1 MRPGPSHPQPRT
13 PRGVTS
19 YHSFVA
25 MTEQQLRERL
35 RKISA
40 LFDGAITVGERE
52 AAAAALRRVK
62 QSLDT
67 LNPASA
73 SRSGGFAEPL
83 IEMQFS
89 LADRWQRLL
98 LSALCRRYGLT
109 PYRYRRQRYTT
120 LMVRVKRSF
129 LDRILWPEYV
139 ELRDALDEYLAAATD
154 LIIREEIFNDARE
167 AQEQA
172 D

>member
-1 MRPGPSHPQPRT
+1 M
-13 PRGVTS
+13 
-19 YHSFVA
+19 A

-35 RKISA
+35 RKIAA

-52 AAAAALRRVK
+52 AAAAALQRVK
-62 QSLDT
+62 QSLHT
-67 LNPASA
+67 LNP
-73 SRSGGFAEPL
+73 SGRPAPNAGLAEPL
-83 IEMQFS
+83 TEMQFS

-154 LIIREEIFNDARE
+154 RIIREEIFNDARE
-167 AQEQA
+167 AQEQE
-172 D
+172 

>member
-1 MRPGPSHPQPRT
+1 M
-13 PRGVTS
+13 
-19 YHSFVA
+19 A

-40 LFDGAITVGERE
+40 LFEGAITVGERE
-52 AAAAALRRVK
+52 AAAAALQRVK
-62 QSLDT
+62 QSLDI
-67 LNPASA
+67 LNP
-73 SRSGGFAEPL
+73 SGRPAPNAGFAEPL

-120 LMVRVKRSF
+120 LMVRVQRSF

-154 LIIREEIFNDARE
+154 RIIREEIFNDARE
-167 AQEQA
+167 AQEQ

>member
-1 MRPGPSHPQPRT
+1 
-13 PRGVTS
+13 
-19 YHSFVA
+19 

-40 LFDGAITVGERE
+40 LFEGAITVGERE
-52 AAAAALRRVK
+52 AAAAALRRVN

-67 LNPASA
+67 LNPFWPSPKAGS
-73 SRSGGFAEPL
+73 SEPL

-120 LMVRVKRSF
+120 LMVRVRRSF

-154 LIIREEIFNDARE
+154 RIIREEIFNDARE
-167 AQEQA
+167 AQEQ

>member
-1 MRPGPSHPQPRT
+1 
-13 PRGVTS
+13 
-19 YHSFVA
+19 

-40 LFDGAITVGERE
+40 LFEGAITVGERE

-67 LNPASA
+67 LNPQGSQGPSPNAGS
-73 SRSGGFAEPL
+73 SEPL

-120 LMVRVKRSF
+120 LMVRVRRSF
-129 LDRILWPEYV
+129 LERILWPEYV

-154 LIIREEIFNDARE
+154 RIIREEIFNDARE
-167 AQEQA
+167 AQEQ

>member
-1 MRPGPSHPQPRT
+1 
-13 PRGVTS
+13 
-19 YHSFVA
+19 

-40 LFDGAITVGERE
+40 LFEGAITGGERE

-67 LNPASA
+67 LNPQGSQGPSPNAGS
-73 SRSGGFAEPL
+73 SEPL

-120 LMVRVKRSF
+120 LMVRVRRSF
-129 LDRILWPEYV
+129 LEKILWPEYV

-154 LIIREEIFNDARE
+154 RIIREEIFNDARE
-167 AQEQA
+167 AQEQ

>member
-1 MRPGPSHPQPRT
+1 
-13 PRGVTS
+13 
-19 YHSFVA
+19 

-40 LFDGAITVGERE
+40 LFEGAITVGERE

-67 LNPASA
+67 LNPSHGPSQGPSPNAGS
-73 SRSGGFAEPL
+73 SEPL

-120 LMVRVKRSF
+120 LMVRVRRSF
-129 LDRILWPEYV
+129 LERILWPEYI

-154 LIIREEIFNDARE
+154 RIIREEIFNDARE
-167 AQEQA
+167 AQEQ

>member
-1 MRPGPSHPQPRT
+1 
-13 PRGVTS
+13 
-19 YHSFVA
+19 

-35 RKISA
+35 RKIAA
-40 LFDGAITVGERE
+40 LFDGAVTVGERE

-67 LNPASA
+67 LNPAPEKGPSA
-73 SRSGGFAEPL
+73 GYAEPL

-89 LADRWQRLL
+89 LSDRWQRLL

-154 LIIREEIFNDARE
+154 RIIREEIFNDARE
-167 AQEQA
+167 AQEQ

>member
-1 MRPGPSHPQPRT
+1 M
-13 PRGVTS
+13 
-19 YHSFVA
+19 A

-35 RKISA
+35 RKIAA

-67 LNPASA
+67 LNPASEKA
-73 SRSGGFAEPL
+73 SPSAGFAEPL

-89 LADRWQRLL
+89 LSDRWQRLL

-154 LIIREEIFNDARE
+154 RIIREEIFNDARE

>member
-1 MRPGPSHPQPRT
+1 
-13 PRGVTS
+13 
-19 YHSFVA
+19 

-40 LFDGAITVGERE
+40 LFEGAITVGERE

-67 LNPASA
+67 LNPPQGPSQGPSPNADFS
-73 SRSGGFAEPL
+73 EPL

-120 LMVRVKRSF
+120 LMVRVRRSF
-129 LDRILWPEYV
+129 LERILWPEYV

-154 LIIREEIFNDARE
+154 RIIREEIFNDARE
-167 AQEQA
+167 AQEQ

>member
-1 MRPGPSHPQPRT
+1 
-13 PRGVTS
+13 
-19 YHSFVA
+19 

-40 LFDGAITVGERE
+40 LFEGAITVGERE

-67 LNPASA
+67 LNPSKGPSQGPSPNAGS
-73 SRSGGFAEPL
+73 SEPL

-120 LMVRVKRSF
+120 LMVRVRRSF
-129 LDRILWPEYV
+129 LEKILWPEYV

-154 LIIREEIFNDARE
+154 RIIREEIFNDARE
-167 AQEQA
+167 AQEQ

>member
-1 MRPGPSHPQPRT
+1 
-13 PRGVTS
+13 
-19 YHSFVA
+19 

-35 RKISA
+35 RKIAA

-67 LNPASA
+67 LNP
-73 SRSGGFAEPL
+73 SGNPSGRPAPGADSAEPL

-120 LMVRVKRSF
+120 LMVRVKSSF

-154 LIIREEIFNDARE
+154 RIIRDEIFNDARE
-167 AQEQA
+167 AQEQ

>member
-1 MRPGPSHPQPRT
+1 
-13 PRGVTS
+13 
-19 YHSFVA
+19 

-40 LFDGAITVGERE
+40 LFEGAITIGERE

-67 LNPASA
+67 LNPQGPSQGPSPNAGS
-73 SRSGGFAEPL
+73 SEPL

-120 LMVRVKRSF
+120 LMVRVRRSF
-129 LDRILWPEYV
+129 LEKILWPEYV

-154 LIIREEIFNDARE
+154 RIIREEIFNDARE
-167 AQEQA
+167 AQEQ

>member
-1 MRPGPSHPQPRT
+1 
-13 PRGVTS
+13 
-19 YHSFVA
+19 

-40 LFDGAITVGERE
+40 LFEGAITVGERE

-67 LNPASA
+67 LNPSPVPSQGPSADAS
-73 SRSGGFAEPL
+73 EPL

-120 LMVRVKRSF
+120 LMVRVRRSF
-129 LDRILWPEYV
+129 LERILWPEYV

-154 LIIREEIFNDARE
+154 RIIREEIFNDARE
-167 AQEQA
+167 AQEQ

>member
-1 MRPGPSHPQPRT
+1 M
-13 PRGVTS
+13 
-19 YHSFVA
+19 A

-35 RKISA
+35 RKIAA

-67 LNPASA
+67 LNPSGRPSPSA
-73 SRSGGFAEPL
+73 DFAEPL
-83 IEMQFS
+83 VEMQFS
-89 LADRWQRLL
+89 LSDRWQRLL

-154 LIIREEIFNDARE
+154 RIIREEIFNDARE
-167 AQEQA
+167 AQEQ